1 MKALIDE
8 NNVVCQVSDTTF
20 DVAPPTFWTDCADDV
35 VAYKYKYDNGVIV
48 PLPPPPPV
56 SRQENKQLA
65 IQFLQATDWTT
76 IPDIGDP
83 TKSNPYLSNVQDF
96 INYRNAIRQYAIRP
110 VEGDINWPALPR
122 EVWTSV

>member
-20 DVAPPTFWTDCADDV
+20 DVAPPTFWTDCANDV
-35 VAYKYKYDNGVIV
+35 VAYKYKYENGNIV
-48 PLPPPPPV
+48 PIPTPV
-56 SRQENKQLA
+56 PSAQENKQQA
-65 IQFLQATDWTT
+65 VQFLQATDWTT

-83 TKSNPYLSNVQDF
+83 TKSNPYLSNTQEF
-96 INYRNAIRQYAIRP
+96 ISYRNAVRQYAIHP
-110 VEGDINWPALPR
+110 IEGNIDWPAMPK